1 MSMHLSSPAL
11 SLIRSKKPKVKLTKA
26 KLKAYELELKVYN
39 KERKRSHERQIT
51 LDEFIKL
58 RTGKLKAPKDPF
70 KPLSVSSN
78 MNYRLAK
85 IDEFK
90 NKYQSMN
97 ANTGSTPRMET
108 MVYSG
113 ERKLLGI
120 ATMHKSNLVPVFDSE
135 DAKDLAR
142 MRRG

>member
-11 SLIRSKKPKVKLTKA
+11 SLIRSKKPKVKFTKA
-26 KLKAYELELKVYN
+26 KLKAYELELKTYN

-58 RTGKLKAPKDPF
+58 RTGMLKAPKDPF

-78 MNYRLAK
+78 MNFPLAK

-90 NKYQSMN
+90 NKKQRY
-97 ANTGSTPRMET
+97 
-108 MVYSG
+108 
-113 ERKLLGI
+113 KC
-120 ATMHKSNLVPVFDSE
+120 
-135 DAKDLAR
+135 
-142 MRRG
+142 

>member
-1 MSMHLSSPAL
+1 MHLSSPAL
-11 SLIRSKKPKVKLTKA
+11 SLIRSKKPKVKFTKA
-26 KLKAYELELKVYN
+26 KLKAYELDLRAYN
-39 KERKRSHERQIT
+39 KERKRANERQIT

-70 KPLSVSSN
+70 KPLSVSSD
-78 MNYRLAK
+78 MNIRLAK

-90 NKYQSMN
+90 NKYHSMN

-113 ERKLLGI
+113 ERRLLGI

-135 DAKDLAR
+135 DAKELAR